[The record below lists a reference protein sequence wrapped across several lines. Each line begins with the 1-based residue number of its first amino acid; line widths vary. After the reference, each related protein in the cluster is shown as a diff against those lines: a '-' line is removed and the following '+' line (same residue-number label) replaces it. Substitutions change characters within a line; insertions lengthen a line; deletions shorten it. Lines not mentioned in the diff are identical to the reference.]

1 MLIYLLLGIIQGIFE
16 WLPISS
22 EGVVAIFSQW
32 LLKDFNALNIALFL
46 HLGTLLAVLVYFFK
60 DWKKLLFFREK
71 KLLRFLIITTLVSG
85 ILGFLLYQIVVSIAI
100 GPFLLLLTGFGLLI
114 TAYFHKKKKKFLLS
128 QNWLALVAGLLQGL
142 SVIPGLSRSAA
153 TIFGLSL
160 GKEDNPKEVLR
171 LSYMMS
177 APVVAGSSFYLY
189 LKDPAALG
197 SAWPALLSS
206 FLVGLLGLKLLL
218 AFSQKIN
225 FFKFALLFSSL
236 CFLGALIFLIA

>member
-1 MLIYLLLGIIQGIFE
+1 MLIYLLLGAIQGILE

-32 LLKDFNALNIALFL
+32 LLKDFNALDIALFL

-60 DWKKLLFFREK
+60 DWKNLLFLREK
-71 KLLRFLIITTLVSG
+71 ELLRFLTITTLVSG
-85 ILGFLLYQIVVSIAI
+85 VLGFLLYQIVASIAI

-128 QNWLALVAGLLQGL
+128 QDRLALVAGVLQGL
-142 SVIPGLSRSAA
+142 AVIPGLSRSAA

-160 GKEDNPKEVLR
+160 GKNNPKEVLK

-189 LKDPAALG
+189 LKNPIALG

-218 AFSQKIN
+218 AFSQRIN
-225 FFKFALLFSSL
+225 FFKFAIFFALL
-236 CFLGALIFLIA
+236 CFIGGIISLI